1 MDPITILG
9 AASSAIGIA
18 TFGIQLV
25 KVLTKYAD
33 EASSAARNLQAALTN
48 IRVASDSIEQIN
60 IFLEEERD
68 RVVKYREKATLLSTE
83 GIRKIQ
89 HTTDDCLKIF
99 WRVEAWVLN
108 RDDTPDLE
116 EKLAHRLFE
125 YKEEVRINPDK
136 PPQVLKVDEALAKV
150 RKLKDSRFARYMNPL
165 SEHKLDRY
173 SNELQRLQVSLN
185 FFFNIL
191 NIRALQNKPASSFN
205 ERHISQI
212 YHMARHNAQQA
223 HDANIDLRAEQPQK
237 NPMEYGSHPRGR
249 SWETHHS
256 NAQPLPQFSQ
266 TYQFQGMNWGVPY
279 IDSSYTETGWPQLP
293 QKYIAASE
301 HNLREPVDAHKIFP
315 PAVPDDP
322 LESPTRKAQKRDF
335 VTSEDSAI
343 DAAKSLMA
351 HHDSQA
357 RQRLSFTRAVDK
369 DEIDIYRDFSKP
381 IKNSDD
387 LENISTVAQKGVKA
401 FSDDREL
408 SVDENF
414 RKDYKD
420 KPQNQKQK
428 DGRITSQKDLP
439 HITILE
445 CLQAE
450 VEPGVQSNN
459 VNECCIAYDL
469 RNDLKTTTPLC
480 SRVPEK
486 EQLKPKMTLEPK
498 STGSPLGNEQNCSFN
513 YIQDTFGDLID
524 FSYDLTLPQSTN
536 QAFLDG
542 KNQSKNVGSQSTNI
556 DLLSG
561 DLEDLKID
569 ELAHPINQNVQ
580 DETSRESSDE
590 IAQLVAAKLLAALPV
605 IMKAQSQN
613 SNAAQS
619 EDKDLESHVL
629 VDNQSPED
637 PMKANIP
644 VIGTSPENDT
654 TQTPEPD
661 LSPNP
666 ELLSDPT
673 SNLRPIPEL
682 TSSFITPYSEKPDK
696 DSDSIKLIG
705 AKNMMK
711 CDIPTPISPLQS
723 LPEQPPVHSL
733 LSPATNNYIC
743 EMPPFVSQSLPSF
756 QSTLSK
762 RKVDMLDNL
771 KKFFIRDQFS
781 QKDMDRMVPSGS
793 FVTAFHIKGH
803 NYQQIPTAGNL
814 QLRKPDIE
822 KMLSRTPEQDW
833 WGEFCLLDG
842 DANSSLAQILKPQGS
857 YRRTLLKLK
866 KVKGSHS
873 RMWSHGERSYIATII
888 NTPLVSIDM
897 APDSGLDFRSAH
909 PQAVMNK
916 DGKKLDAESLAVR
929 LGKSSYYTTKCL
941 DATYPSKD
949 FGIKH
954 EWTYS
959 YCKAPRPNSATT
971 RTDSYN
977 FVFGQTI
984 SPGSDG
990 IQSITVYLIG
1000 NLQSNATNRSIPKQ
1014 SASPT
1019 CPSAT
1024 SKSRIVDDT
1033 APILKPNVFDF
1044 METLESPPLAYSDPT
1059 YLNSDGTE
1067 STLINPPKP
1076 VGPLPKPF
1084 ETMSSDH
1091 EHRPKNHY
1099 ETLQIP
1105 TDATATAI
1113 NEAFLSLYK
1122 RFHPKLNTTDLSAGK
1137 HFVDIT
1143 EAYEALGTT
1152 AQREA
1157 YDQSQTAKDRKREK
1171 DTWKA
1176 RRSPVSLKVRK
1187 TPLRKPIVTRRNS
1200 NSSLTSISDFEHFQ
1214 SRPRLRSLSPKY
1226 RSKFSSRRFPE
1237 ERRASAYDDEMR
1249 PPSDRTTPIGIRYIS
1264 DLQDEDKLHNP
1275 WYQSNKSGGGDV
1287 HWNGM
1292 YERYSSPAP
1301 LGTRSPSLLPL
1312 SAPFL
1317 RQPAIPLGRRT
1328 PYYPDHYDC
1337 RSYNPHALPGEQN
1350 AGDDIVQQ
1358 LLLEWTPAGQEA
1370 EAATQDQRKNRDF
1383 DCTSD
1388 IGLNESFIT
1397 NSRNGSQRHGPTKKK
1412 EEGKNTK
1419 REPRSETTERS
1430 SQVKFD
1436 IDNMSETESDEGFST
1451 PRNKESSAFSL
1462 SPGPSSSNKPVTSTS
1477 QDSCKDPV
1485 IEANVRSP
1493 VH

>member
-1 MDPITILG
+1 
-9 AASSAIGIA
+9 
-18 TFGIQLV
+18 
-25 KVLTKYAD
+25 
-33 EASSAARNLQAALTN
+33 
-48 IRVASDSIEQIN
+48 
-60 IFLEEERD
+60 
-68 RVVKYREKATLLSTE
+68 
-83 GIRKIQ
+83 
-89 HTTDDCLKIF
+89 
-99 WRVEAWVLN
+99 
-108 RDDTPDLE
+108 
-116 EKLAHRLFE
+116 
-125 YKEEVRINPDK
+125 
-136 PPQVLKVDEALAKV
+136 
-150 RKLKDSRFARYMNPL
+150 
-165 SEHKLDRY
+165 
-173 SNELQRLQVSLN
+173 
-185 FFFNIL
+185 
-191 NIRALQNKPASSFN
+191 
-205 ERHISQI
+205 
-212 YHMARHNAQQA
+212 MARHNAQQA
-223 HDANIDLRAEQPQK
+223 HYANIDLRAEQPQK

-322 LESPTRKAQKRDF
+322 LESPTRKAQVKSRNENNDSRKKDPKRRDTEKSERDF

-408 SVDENF
+408 SVDENS
-414 RKDYKD
+414 RKYYKD

-428 DGRITSQKDLP
+428 ERAHYQSKRPTSYHHSGVSPSGGGSILP
-439 HITILE
+439 NSLG
-445 CLQAE
+445 QAYGSNLVRTSE
-450 VEPGVQSNN
+450 VSKPGVQSNN

-524 FSYDLTLPQSTN
+524 FSDDSTLPQSTN

-619 EDKDLESHVL
+619 DDKDLESHVL

-666 ELLSDPT
+666 KLPSDPT
-673 SNLRPIPEL
+673 SNLRPIQEL
-682 TSSFITPYSEKPDK
+682 TSSFITPYSENPDK

-743 EMPPFVSQSLPSF
+743 EMPPFVSQSFPSF

-771 KKFFIRDQFS
+771 KKFFMRDQFS

-866 KVKGSHS
+866 KVNGSHS

-916 DGKKLDAESLAVR
+916 DGKKLDAESLGNLILRAMEDREYLMYCAYTIHPRISNISYQPSDWAKAHITRQSVSTPHIR
-929 LGKSSYYTTKCL
+929 ARILELSTSGPTVIAKLLDLKVLQQEQIHIIVSSKNEI
-941 DATYPSKD
+941 DGND
-949 FGIKH
+949 V
-954 EWTYS
+954 WTL
-959 YCKAPRPNSATT
+959 AQLEV
-971 RTDSYN
+971 
-977 FVFGQTI
+977 VFGQTI

-1033 APILKPNVFDF
+1033 APILKPNAFDF

-1059 YLNSDGTE
+1059 YLNSDDTE

-1113 NEAFLSLYK
+1113 NEYAIFHVLYK
-1122 RFHPKLNTTDLSAGK
+1122 SIGSSFAN
-1137 HFVDIT
+1137 FVKSFS
-1143 EAYEALGTT
+1143 L
-1152 AQREA
+1152 
-1157 YDQSQTAKDRKREK
+1157 
-1171 DTWKA
+1171 
-1176 RRSPVSLKVRK
+1176 PVQKV
-1187 TPLRKPIVTRRNS
+1187 
-1200 NSSLTSISDFEHFQ
+1200 SSKIEY
-1214 SRPRLRSLSPKY
+1214 Y
-1226 RSKFSSRRFPE
+1226 RSICGQ
-1237 ERRASAYDDEMR
+1237 
-1249 PPSDRTTPIGIRYIS
+1249 T
-1264 DLQDEDKLHNP
+1264 
-1275 WYQSNKSGGGDV
+1275 
-1287 HWNGM
+1287 
-1292 YERYSSPAP
+1292 
-1301 LGTRSPSLLPL
+1301 
-1312 SAPFL
+1312 L
-1317 RQPAIPLGRRT
+1317 RG
-1328 PYYPDHYDC
+1328 YY
-1337 RSYNPHALPGEQN
+1337 RG
-1350 AGDDIVQQ
+1350 V
-1358 LLLEWTPAGQEA
+1358 
-1370 EAATQDQRKNRDF
+1370 
-1383 DCTSD
+1383 
-1388 IGLNESFIT
+1388 
-1397 NSRNGSQRHGPTKKK
+1397 
-1412 EEGKNTK
+1412 
-1419 REPRSETTERS
+1419 
-1430 SQVKFD
+1430 
-1436 IDNMSETESDEGFST
+1436 
-1451 PRNKESSAFSL
+1451 
-1462 SPGPSSSNKPVTSTS
+1462 
-1477 QDSCKDPV
+1477 
-1485 IEANVRSP
+1485 
-1493 VH
+1493 